1 MSVLE
6 DGISAYGMETPS
18 AVRPVL
24 AWLGSGEIAFIG
36 IASETDQNIKFWIIF
51 LSEEDKII
59 FMLQFL
65 TIPEIF

>member
-1 MSVLE
+1 MSGLE
-6 DGISAYGMETPS
+6 DGINAYGIETPCME
-18 AVRPVL
+18 RPVL
-24 AWLGSGEIAFIG
+24 AWLASGEIAFIG

-59 FMLQFL
+59 FTLHFL